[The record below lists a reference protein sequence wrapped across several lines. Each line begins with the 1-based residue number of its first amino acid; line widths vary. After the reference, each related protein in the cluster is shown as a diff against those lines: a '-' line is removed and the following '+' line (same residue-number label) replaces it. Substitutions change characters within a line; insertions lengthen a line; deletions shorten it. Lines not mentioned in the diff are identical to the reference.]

1 MGGLT
6 VLPPSM
12 LGIIKRMLASMRISF
27 RALEGV
33 LTELLLVKA
42 PDHTTIWKRLSKE
55 EAEPVVPSREAIVAI
70 DSTGFSTTL
79 RGEWMRD
86 HWHKHRG
93 FVKAHIAV
101 DVGTLD
107 VLGVITTDERTMD
120 KEHSRATAGPGAV
133 TRRQH
138 RPRARGR
145 CVRLVRDVR
154 LPERAW
160 HRGWHK
166 DA

>member
-1 MGGLT
+1 MPDDHVLHSEVQKHWHVNDERYVARGRQLLARAWLKRWPSALCTANRGRRGRPY

-55 EAEPVVPSREAIVAI
+55 EAEPVVPPREAIVAI

-79 RGEWMRD
+79 RGEW
-86 HWHKHRG
+86 
-93 FVKAHIAV
+93 IA
-101 DVGTLD
+101 
-107 VLGVITTDERTMD
+107 
-120 KEHSRATAGPGAV
+120 
-133 TRRQH
+133 
-138 RPRARGR
+138 
-145 CVRLVRDVR
+145 
-154 LPERAW
+154 
-160 HRGWHK
+160 
-166 DA
+166 